1 MNDASLP
8 HSGTGNGGSEDKGVS
23 RREFFRNTALVGTG
37 MWMTGARA
45 GAGREL
51 DVFTPPDAAT
61 VERHAGSAP
70 KLPDLRP
77 ARWLWYPSER
87 CLANTMVLFRRE
99 LDMPAKPK
107 HATGWVLG
115 SSRYLLFAN
124 GRRIQFGP
132 APCDPRFE
140 EIDPMDLTD
149 ALREGSNVLG
159 VQVLYYGHG
168 EGTWPAG
175 KPGFL
180 FCLDLEM
187 PDGTRQRVVSDGQ
200 WRAHL
205 ARAWRPGQYKR
216 WYLRAFQEE
225 FDARLYPRGWAAPGF
240 VANADWLSAMVLDGS
255 ADKPAIAAG
264 YGDYAQDVGAP
275 QGGTELRPRSV
286 PLLSEALVPVKRLTE
301 QFRVEWVRPAEE
313 YFECVSP
320 NAFKAEAATIAREA
334 GPGVWQIDL
343 DGSQA
348 VALTFE
354 LQEQIVGWPY
364 FTIEAPAGTTVE
376 LLVQEAHAPG
386 GPPLLNTHFNAWSR
400 FICREGANRF
410 ETFDFESLRWLQL
423 HIRNAR
429 GTVTMRDVGV
439 RRRQFPWPHEPHVQ
453 CSDTAIQSVL
463 NASVNTLRNSAQ
475 ETVVDGMG
483 RERQQYSGDG
493 GHQLHAIYFTFG
505 ETRLPAR
512 FVRTFSQ
519 GMTLDGYFLD
529 CWPAYDRLAR
539 LAQRQLGFTPWGP
552 LLDHGVGFNF
562 DCYYFY
568 LHTGDLAPL
577 AEAYPRLLKF
587 AGTLGR
593 MQGRDGLLPVEN
605 TGVPAVWI
613 DHQAYRR
620 QRHKQC
626 AFNLYAAAM
635 LETALPVLAS
645 AFGDDANARAAARFG
660 QELRAAAVK
669 AFWSEEH
676 ELFVVN
682 LPWLAEEKEM
692 RLCDR
697 STATAILFD
706 QCPGGHVAASLQA
719 LAEVPKTM
727 GESYPCNANW
737 RYWALAKGGRIDAVL
752 QALRE
757 RWAPMPSVR
766 LNNTL
771 QEDWTARPDSGS
783 QWSHCAVAPLYCVFM
798 NVAGIQ
804 PLEPGFRRCQI
815 RPQLG
820 DLESLDLTAH
830 TVRGPIQFRS
840 QGPFGRREVAVSLPA
855 DCEGELVLPPGEQPE
870 LKKLQGLQNGL
881 DRYRLPAGANVR
893 LMLRKA

>member
-1 MNDASLP
+1 MKRRTLP
-8 HSGTGNGGSEDKGVS
+8 HNGIGNGVPEDKGVS
-23 RREFFRNTALVGTG
+23 RRDLFRNTALVGAG
-37 MWMTGARA
+37 MWVA
-45 GAGREL
+45 GAEAGAAGEPGT
-51 DVFTPPDAAT
+51 FAPPDMAAI
-61 VERHAGSAP
+61 EKHAGAP
-70 KLPDLRP
+70 MNLPDLRP

-99 LDMPAKPK
+99 IELPAKPRL
-107 HATGWVLG
+107 ATGWVLG
-115 SSRYLLFAN
+115 SSRYLLFVN

-140 EIDPMDLTD
+140 EIDPIDLTD
-149 ALREGSNVLG
+149 ALQAGSNVLG
-159 VQVLYYGHG
+159 SQVLYYGHG
-168 EGTWPAG
+168 DGTWPAG

-187 PDGTRQRVVSDGQ
+187 PDGTKQRIVSDGQ
-200 WRAHL
+200 WQAHL

-225 FDARLYPRGWAAPGF
+225 FDARLYPHGWAASGF
-240 VANADWLSAMVLDGS
+240 VPDHDWLSARVLDGP
-255 ADKPAIAAG
+255 ADKPSIAAG
-264 YGDYAQDVGAP
+264 YGDYAQDIGAP
-275 QGGTELRPRSV
+275 RSETQLRPRSIP
-286 PLLSEALVPVKRLTE
+286 PLLETLVPVKGLTE
-301 QFRVEWVRPAEE
+301 QYRIEWLRPAEE
-313 YFECVSP
+313 YFECVPP
-320 NAFKAEAATIAREA
+320 NAFKAEAATIAKEA
-334 GPGVWQIDL
+334 GPGVWQVDL
-343 DGSQA
+343 DGSHA
-348 VALTFE
+348 AALTFE

-364 FTIEAPAGTTVE
+364 FAIEAPAGTTVE

-400 FICREGANRF
+400 FICRDGVNRF

-423 HIRNAR
+423 HIRDAR
-429 GTVTMRDVGV
+429 GAVTVREVGV

-453 CSDTAIQSVL
+453 CSDAAIQQVL
-463 NASVNTLRNSAQ
+463 NASINTLHNSAQ

-493 GHQLHAIYFTFG
+493 GHQLHAIYFAFG

-568 LHTGDLAPL
+568 LHTGDLRPL

-587 AGTLGR
+587 AGTLRR

-613 DHQAYRR
+613 DHQAYRQ

-635 LETALPVLAS
+635 LETALPALAR
-645 AFGDDANARAAARFG
+645 AFGDDANADAASRFG
-660 QELRAAAVK
+660 QELRAAAIH
-669 AFWSEEH
+669 AFWSPEH
-676 ELFVVN
+676 ELFIVN
-682 LPWLAEEKEM
+682 RPWLAEEKEI

-706 QCPGGHVAASLQA
+706 QCPRGRAAASLKA

-737 RYWALAKGGRIDAVL
+737 RYWALAKGGRIGVVL
-752 QALRE
+752 EALRR
-757 RWAPMPSVR
+757 RWATMPSVR

-771 QEDWTARPDSGS
+771 QEDWAAQPDSGS
-783 QWSHCAVAPLYCVFM
+783 QWSHCAVAPLYCLFM

-804 PLEPGFRRCQI
+804 PLEPGFRRCEI

-820 DLESLDLTAH
+820 DLDDLDLTAY
-830 TVRGPIQFRS
+830 TVRGPIHFHS
-840 QGPFGRREVAVSLPA
+840 QGPLGRRELAITLPTG
-855 DCEGELVLPPGEQPE
+855 CEGELVLPAGEQPDLE
-870 LKKLQGLQNGL
+870 RLGSQRNGL
-881 DRYRLPAGANVR
+881 NRYRLAMGTSVR
-893 LMLRKA
+893 LTLHRI